1 MATISNLVIDQGTTF
16 SSIIT
21 LTNQDGTPMDL
32 TDYTVK
38 AQFRKSY
45 QSSTFVEFNASIY
58 DEVNGQVQLQ
68 LDPEDTTDV
77 KAGRYLYDIELT
89 SPAPNNQKIRALE
102 GLVILTPEITKS

>member
-21 LTNQDGTPMDL
+21 LTNQDGTAMNL
-32 TDYTVK
+32 TGYTVA

-45 QSSTFVEFNASIY
+45 QSSTFTNFTASIY
-58 DEVNGQVQLQ
+58 DALAGKVRLQ
-68 LDPEDTTDV
+68 LSPAASTGI

-89 SPAPNNQKIRALE
+89 SPTNEKSRALE
-102 GLVILTPEITKS
+102 GLVILTPEITRS

>member
-38 AQFRKSY
+38 SQFRKSY
-45 QSSTFVEFNASIY
+45 QSSSAVNFTASIY
-58 DEVNGQVQLQ
+58 DALAGQVLLK
-68 LDPEDTTDV
+68 LDPSDTTDIQ
-77 KAGRYLYDIELT
+77 AGRYLYDIELT
-89 SPAPNNQKIRALE
+89 SPSPDFTKTRALE
-102 GLVILTPEITKS
+102 GLVILTPEITKT